1 VIVTAPAPIAA
12 LRELVRAACAHPYFA
27 DKYRE
32 LDVAGDF
39 HFSDVPVMTR
49 ADVTASAEEVVRT
62 RPRAT
67 SAYLFTSGGSTAEP
81 KLAWIPSDMHLDA
94 LLARWRPL
102 GPDDVLANLAMPG
115 RLWSAHPFYNRVAER
130 AGADIIGLGDVDESE
145 MGQWA
150 DFLARHRV
158 SALAGTPSQLGAV
171 LRHCARAGH
180 PLARQLRT
188 AIWFGEPLDDGLL
201 ARVGEVAP
209 DLGLWGNYGSTET
222 WVIGHNGPGC
232 DRGTFHVLPHQHVEI
247 DRGRVLVT
255 TLSPQAVSPIIRY
268 RIGDRGGWVACS
280 CGRPDAAL
288 RVLGRED
295 SLVKFAGTLVSP
307 QELVAV
313 ATSLAGVSAAQVALL
328 SDGAGDERLEL
339 RAIADAGV
347 RAEVV
352 RERLLASQIDLRFGL
367 RGNDGALRVRFV
379 ERLARSAQTA
389 KTPALVRVGASS

>member
-1 VIVTAPAPIAA
+1 MTVTAPAPIAA
-12 LRELVRAACAHPYFA
+12 LRALVRGACAHPYFA
-27 DKYRE
+27 DKYRD
-32 LDVAGDF
+32 LDVDGDF
-39 HFSDVPVMTR
+39 DFADVPEMTR
-49 ADVTASAEEVVRT
+49 ADVTASCEQVVRS
-62 RPRAT
+62 RARAT

-81 KLAWIPSDMHLDA
+81 KLAWIPSGMHLDA
-94 LLARWRPL
+94 VLAEWRPL

-115 RLWSAHPFYNRVAER
+115 RLWSAHFFYNRVAER
-130 AGADIIGLGDVDESE
+130 AGADVIGLGDIDEPE
-145 MGQWA
+145 MGQWL

-188 AIWFGEPLDDGLL
+188 AIWFGEPLDDALL
-201 ARVGEVAP
+201 ERLGEIAP
-209 DLGLWGNYGSTET
+209 ELGLWGNYGSTET
-222 WVIGHNGPGC
+222 WVIGHNGPAC
-232 DRGTFHVLPHQHVEI
+232 DRGTFHVLPHQHVEL
-247 DRGRVLVT
+247 DGGRVLVT

-268 RIGDRGGWVACS
+268 RIGDRGRWVACS
-280 CGRPDAAL
+280 CGRPGAAL

-313 ATSLAGVSAAQVALL
+313 ATSLEGVSAAQVALMCDAA
-328 SDGAGDERLEL
+328 DGERLEL

-367 RGNDGALRVRFV
+367 RGNDDALRVRFV